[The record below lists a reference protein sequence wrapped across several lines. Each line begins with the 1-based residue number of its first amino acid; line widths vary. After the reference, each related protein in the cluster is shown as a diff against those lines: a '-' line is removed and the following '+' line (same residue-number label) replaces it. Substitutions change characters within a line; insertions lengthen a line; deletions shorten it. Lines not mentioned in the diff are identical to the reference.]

1 MLYAVDEIIDNIVRV
16 QNLETKEMV
25 ELKKEDLP
33 DVKDGDV
40 LKEENGIFTLDMD
53 EKIRRL
59 ERIQEKF
66 NRLKENK

>member
-1 MLYAVDEIIDNIVRV
+1 MLYVVDEIIDNIVRV